1 MIPNG
6 KWTKDWQ
13 IRENTSREK
22 KIADD
27 LIKVFIDFWK
37 HQGIDEKSK
46 TTKSRYS
53 GALHSTG
60 GHLVEQAISDD
71 GADKSAQ
78 ELLSEHIGPN
88 DGPLICRDN
97 ETWQNEIDMVSRKL
111 HNYLKTKC

>member
-53 GALHSTG
+53 GALH
-60 GHLVEQAISDD
+60 
-71 GADKSAQ
+71 
-78 ELLSEHIGPN
+78 
-88 DGPLICRDN
+88 
-97 ETWQNEIDMVSRKL
+97 
-111 HNYLKTKC
+111 